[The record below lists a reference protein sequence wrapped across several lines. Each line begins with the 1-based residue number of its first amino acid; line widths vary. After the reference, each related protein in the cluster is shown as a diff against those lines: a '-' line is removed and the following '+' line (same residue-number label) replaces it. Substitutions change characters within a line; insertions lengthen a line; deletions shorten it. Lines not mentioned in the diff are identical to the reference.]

1 MNTAGVIRRIA
12 LAFMVLGL
20 AVAVVGCQ
28 GAVGAAGDD
37 GSSGTAGQPGQQ
49 GDPGQQGLQGFSAL
63 VAKER
68 IDPLWVNDGEKK
80 RGNRTIGTSL
90 IVSDG
95 TSVVLPATIDPK
107 DFFFGGTDMV
117 TYSLVA
123 WDWDDHRNEVGR
135 DPVSGNTPE
144 DYIDPMSVFNVT
156 PKDGLLTI
164 ATRPAA
170 DAHQPPYLIEDGT
183 QFDDARDEASGYHY
197 YRGTRFRL
205 MARDGETNQRA
216 YSDNIHVVRNEPPG
230 VDTEMVA
237 TAVTVGEQAAFPV
250 GATPAEKMDPC
261 HAINVVCVD
270 IADHDDLNNDHWFHD
285 AWRDLLVFTPMPATD
300 SAGYVSA
307 VMDYDYDDLGDR
319 EDRPAYLLMVTGLK
333 AGVDANGVP
342 AVQKTEIEVIAT
354 DAGGLQ
360 TTDREGDGEA
370 VWVVNVDP
378 APWRKAGVTPV
389 TTELTS
395 LTTNATTGDAVLSD
409 VGRFFDDNNSDDLS
423 FSAKIKTNS
432 QGAIAV
438 PQDGLITANGDNL
451 VVVALSSGTAVI
463 TITASE
469 PIPENDEVPNDPMT
483 PMLGQ
488 TATLDVTV
496 TVKIA
501 SS

>member
-1 MNTAGVIRRIA
+1 
-12 LAFMVLGL
+12 MVLGL
-20 AVAVVGCQ
+20 AVAMVGCQ

-37 GSSGTAGQPGQQ
+37 GSSGAAGQPGQQ
-49 GDPGQQGLQGFSAL
+49 GDPGQQGPQGFSAL

-68 IDPLWVNDGEKK
+68 IDPLWVNDGEKM
-80 RGNRTIGTSL
+80 RSNPTIGTSL

-95 TSVVLPATIDPK
+95 TSLTLPADIDPK

-117 TYSLVA
+117 TYSMVA
-123 WDWDDHRNEVGR
+123 RDWDESEV
-135 DPVSGNTPE
+135 TP
-144 DYIDPMSVFNVT
+144 DGYIDPMSVFNVIL
-156 PKDGLLTI
+156 KDGLLTI

-170 DAHQPPYLIEDGT
+170 NAHQPPHLIGEGN
-183 QFDDARDEASGYHY
+183 QFDEARDAAQNYHY
-197 YRGTRFRL
+197 GRGTMFRL
-205 MARDGETNQRA
+205 RARDVETNQRA
-216 YSDNIHVVRNEPPG
+216 ETETIHVVRNEPPG
-230 VDTEMVA
+230 VDTEYMAGVG
-237 TAVTVGEQAAFPV
+237 AVTVGERPGFPA
-250 GATPAEKMDPC
+250 GATAAQKQDPC
-261 HAINVVCVD
+261 NEINVVCVD
-270 IADHDDLNNDHWFHD
+270 VANHDDTGDDHWFYD
-285 AWRDLLVFTPMPATD
+285 AWRHLLVFTPTPATD
-300 SAGYVSA
+300 SAEYVSA
-307 VMDYDYDDLGDR
+307 VMDYDYDDLSER

-389 TTELTS
+389 ATELTVVS
-395 LTTNATTGDAVLSD
+395 VAAGDPVLSD
-409 VGRFFDDNNSDDLS
+409 VSRFFDDNNSDDLS

-438 PQDGLITANGDNL
+438 PVDGLIDIDSRDL
-451 VVVALSSGTAVI
+451 VVVALSSGTADI

-469 PIPENDEVPNDPMT
+469 PIPENDEDPNDPTT

-501 SS
+501 SPERRE